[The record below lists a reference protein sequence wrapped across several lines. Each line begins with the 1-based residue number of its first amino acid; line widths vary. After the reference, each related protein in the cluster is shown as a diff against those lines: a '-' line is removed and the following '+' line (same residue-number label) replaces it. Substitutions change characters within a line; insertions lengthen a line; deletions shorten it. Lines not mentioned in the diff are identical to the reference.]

1 MTQFEIDVE
10 GIVGQFC
17 FAFGAGAGPLRIQRQ
32 TIETLQARYRPY
44 LLANLETESGRRAWS
59 DAKFHLLEYVTAMGR
74 YAASLALQAG
84 EMTILPEHFEVAA
97 KRFEHAAHR
106 TRTRAIKAGP
116 WCPGSRSTD
125 GPRPV
130 QPETQ
135 LERGPR
141 PAIEF
146 PVQGVPEHVR

>member
-1 MTQFEIDVE
+1 MTQFELDVE

-17 FAFGAGAGPLRIQRQ
+17 FAFGAGAGPLRIQRD

-44 LLANLETESGRRAWS
+44 LQTNLRS
-59 DAKFHLLEYVTAMGR
+59 DAGRLAWADAKVHLLEYVTAMGR

-106 TRTRAIKAGP
+106 TRTRTIKAGP
-116 WCPGSRSTD
+116 WCPGSRSAD
-125 GPRPV
+125 RPRTT
-130 QPETQ
+130 QPEAEF
-135 LERGPR
+135 ERGPR
-141 PAIEF
+141 PPVEF
-146 PVQGVPEHVR
+146 PVQSVPEHVG